1 MDQNLVTFFNA
12 TVINL
17 KFIIILEIYLTK
29 AKVILQLAL
38 TVLKMVEDSVVITLD
53 LILSLRLICYTSF
66 KDKGLVLGGVIII
79 VDKQFFVTS
88 NVCQFSYRSQPS
100 V

>member
-1 MDQNLVTFFNA
+1 MAQNLVTFFNA

-38 TVLKMVEDSVVITLD
+38 TVLKMVEDSVWI
-53 LILSLRLICYTSF
+53 
-66 KDKGLVLGGVIII
+66 
-79 VDKQFFVTS
+79 
-88 NVCQFSYRSQPS
+88 
-100 V
+100 